1 MDTGDLVDAVRAHR
15 VVELEYRG
23 SSGLGTR
30 IVHPHAVYRT
40 STGKLCLDGVQV
52 SGESRSGQLPGWREF
67 ELMKV
72 AEARVLDATFTPAPD
87 YNPDSPRYSH
97 GLLASA

>member
-1 MDTGDLVDAVRAHR
+1 VDTGDLVDAVREHR
-15 VVELEYRG
+15 AVELEYRTRTG
-23 SSGLGTR
+23 IGVR

-40 STGKLCLDGVQV
+40 ASGKLCLDGVQV
-52 SGESRSGQLPGWREF
+52 SGDTRSGPLPAWRAF

-72 AEARVLDATFTPAPD
+72 VDAGVLDVEFSPAPD
-87 YNPDSPRYSH
+87 YDPAADKYRH